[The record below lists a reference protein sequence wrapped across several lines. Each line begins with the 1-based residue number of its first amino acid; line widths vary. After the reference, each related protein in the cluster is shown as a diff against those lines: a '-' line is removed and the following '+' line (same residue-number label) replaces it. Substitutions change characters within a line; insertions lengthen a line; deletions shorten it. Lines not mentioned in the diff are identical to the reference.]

1 MASKIKRTTAIKS
14 LKGKLKDYAFGY
26 TLTETVSEYN
36 KTEKDGL
43 QLVKQKITE
52 KTIPPDVNLIKLIY
66 DLDGEQGDFANMTDD
81 ELEAELKKILCTLK
95 DGENNGT
102 KN

>member
-1 MASKIKRTTAIKS
+1 MTSKTKRTTTTKS
-14 LKGKLKDYAFGY
+14 FKGKLKDYAFGY

-36 KTEKDGL
+36 KTENDGL

-66 DLDGEQGDFANMTDD
+66 DLDGEQGEYASMTDD
-81 ELEAELKKILCTLK
+81 ELEAEVNKIMKTLQNGDK
-95 DGENNGT
+95 NGT
-102 KN
+102 KT

>member
-1 MASKIKRTTAIKS
+1 MASKTKRTTMTKS

-36 KTEKDGL
+36 KTENDGL

-66 DLDGEQGDFANMTDD
+66 DLDGEQGEYASMTDD
-81 ELEAELKKILCTLK
+81 ELEAEVNKIMKTLQNGDK
-95 DGENNGT
+95 NGT
-102 KN
+102 KT

>member
-1 MASKIKRTTAIKS
+1 MASKTKQTTTTKS

-36 KTEKDGL
+36 KTENDGL

-52 KTIPPDVNLIKLIY
+52 KTVPPDVNLIKLIY
-66 DLDGEQGDFANMTDD
+66 DLDGEQGEYASMTDD
-81 ELEAELKKILCTLK
+81 ELEAEVNKIMKTLQNGDK
-95 DGENNGT
+95 NGT
-102 KN
+102 KT

>member
-1 MASKIKRTTAIKS
+1 MVSKTKRTTTTKS
-14 LKGKLKDYAFGY
+14 FKGKLKDYAFGY

-36 KTEKDGL
+36 KTENDGL

-66 DLDGEQGDFANMTDD
+66 DLDGEQGEYASMTDD
-81 ELEAELKKILCTLK
+81 ELEAEVNKIMKTLQNGDK
-95 DGENNGT
+95 NGT
-102 KN
+102 KT

>member
-1 MASKIKRTTAIKS
+1 MASKTKRTTTTKS
-14 LKGKLKDYAFGY
+14 LEGKLKDYAFGY

-36 KTEKDGL
+36 KTENDGL

-66 DLDGEQGDFANMTDD
+66 DLDGEQGEYASMTDD
-81 ELEAELKKILCTLK
+81 ELEAEVNKIMKTLK
-95 DGENNGT
+95 NGDKNGT
-102 KN
+102 KT

>member
-1 MASKIKRTTAIKS
+1 MVSKTKRTTTTKS

-36 KTEKDGL
+36 KKENDGL

-66 DLDGEQGDFANMTDD
+66 DLDGEQGEYASMTDD
-81 ELEAELKKILCTLK
+81 ELEAEVNKIMKTLK
-95 DGENNGT
+95 NGDKNGT
-102 KN
+102 KT